1 MLRLRLIGPGL
12 AAACWMAVVPVTVA
26 DDPFAMPDPTAQG
39 AAAEMDARDLLGDR
53 ALPPDG
59 TPEPGAPDSIMQ
71 GENAGFATMST
82 SSESHSS
89 HESGKHHSS
98 GSSFGIAFG
107 MPDMTAGAAA
117 MPVWLFQAG
126 HHHHHGSNRGSSCT
140 APQNHQCRG
149 CSIACPADQAAHCA
163 QGDRGIF
170 TEESSGICQREAKC
184 ECQ

>member
-1 MLRLRLIGPGL
+1 MRIGAGL
-12 AAACWMAVVPVTVA
+12 AATCWMAVVPGAMA
-26 DDPFAMPDPTAQG
+26 DDPLAMPDPTAQ
-39 AAAEMDARDLLGDR
+39 
-53 ALPPDG
+53 DG
-59 TPEPGAPDSIMQ
+59 MPEPGAPDSISQ
-71 GENAGFATMST
+71 TENAGFATLST

-98 GSSFGIAFG
+98 DSSFGIAFG
-107 MPDMTAGAAA
+107 MPGMTPAAAA

-126 HHHHHGSNRGSSCT
+126 QHHHHGSNRGSSCT

-149 CSIACPADQAAHCA
+149 CSISCPADQAAHCE

-170 TEESSGICQREAKC
+170 TEETSGICQREAKC